1 MNKTIEY
8 GEIPFEMVNKGTIY
22 HKPLNLKR
30 YGLKNNELRENID
43 YIKFNVN

>member
-8 GEIPFEMVNKGTIY
+8 VEIPFEMVNKGAIW
-22 HKPLNLKR
+22 HKPLNFER
-30 YGLKNNELRENID
+30 YGLKDNELRENID